1 MLKEL
6 WTRLFL
12 NLRTSLDGAV
22 LAIIAWL
29 LSNGIDLS
37 EANRARLIGWA
48 GLIAASVWKFFSKD
62 PVPAPEKPVGE

>member
-48 GLIAASVWKFFSKD
+48 GLVAAAIWKAFSKD
-62 PVPAPEKPVGE
+62 PVPQAPEVGK